1 MLTLIKLLAPF
12 SILAGMILSC
22 VMYALSLA
30 ELDVK
35 ADKVII
41 EQKNHELAV
50 AAEVIMDK
58 GKLSKPIVGKIR
70 RKRK

>member
-1 MLTLIKLLAPF
+1 
-12 SILAGMILSC
+12 MILSC

-58 GKLSKPIVGKIR
+58 GNVNKPIVGKMKR
-70 RKRK
+70 RKK